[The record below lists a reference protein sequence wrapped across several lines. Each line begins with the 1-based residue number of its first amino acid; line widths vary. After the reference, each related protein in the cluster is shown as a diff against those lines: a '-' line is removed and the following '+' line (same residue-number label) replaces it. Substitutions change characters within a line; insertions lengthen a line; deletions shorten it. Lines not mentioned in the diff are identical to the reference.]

1 MNGEIESSSV
11 FNQLLKNQVIYV
23 VDKDFNIVFAS
34 KGAIKLFEELN
45 QTSESPVGTKCY
57 VSFRRRDTKCKD
69 CELGYLFNSEN
80 DDSYIL
86 PDRVCKRYEKD
97 GEVYIIH
104 YLFDS
109 KLSDW
114 AGEQE
119 QLRKTVLEH
128 IAHLTRS
135 PIAEAI
141 TNLSLFSN
149 EETLGRMSR
158 SEFIKGMRL
167 VKNALLQANIT
178 IGNLIIWYN
187 NSSKMDSTPAQSIRV
202 KEIISKIIRSFEV
215 LVTNVR
221 FKVYVNNSD
230 FISLSTAEQIK
241 LEIILHNVFH
251 NSFKYSRPYTH
262 YVLINISGKVSD
274 GKYNIE
280 VRDQG
285 MGMSKEDLNNVWKEF
300 YKGDSSEYGR
310 DKYGSVRGLGMGLA
324 LVKKISTET
333 GWRPNLYSKM
343 GDGTTFVLEIPMRRS
358 EYE

>member
-1 MNGEIESSSV
+1 MNCEIESSSV
-11 FNQLLKNQVIYV
+11 FNQLLKDQVIYV

-57 VSFRRRDTKCKD
+57 GSFRRRDTKCKD

-97 GEVYIIH
+97 GEVYVIH
-104 YLFDS
+104 YLFDL

-128 IAHLTRS
+128 ITHLTKS

-141 TNLSLFSN
+141 MNISLLSD

-158 SEFIKGMRL
+158 SEFIEAMRL
-167 VKNALLQANIT
+167 VKNALLQANIS
-178 IGNLIIWYN
+178 IGNLIICSSD
-187 NSSKMDSTPAQSIRV
+187 SSKMNSMPAKLIRF
-202 KEIISKIIRSFEV
+202 KDIISKIIRSFEAFP
-215 LVTNVR
+215 TNVR
-221 FKVYVNNSD
+221 LKVNVRESD
-230 FISLSTAEQIK
+230 SILLSTTEQIK
-241 LEIILHNVFH
+241 LEIILQNVVH
-251 NSFKYSRPYTH
+251 NSIKYSQPHAH
-262 YVLINISGKVSD
+262 YVEISMSGKVSD
-274 GKYNIE
+274 GNYNIK

-285 MGMSKEDLNNVWKEF
+285 IGMSKEDLSNVWKEF
-300 YKGDSSEYGR
+300 YKGDCYKYGR
-310 DKYGSVRGLGMGLA
+310 TKYGSVRGLGLKSI
-324 LVKKISTET
+324 KKICTET
-333 GWRPNLYSKM
+333 GWRPNLYSKI
-343 GDGTTFVLEIPMRRS
+343 GEGTTFVLEIPMERLKH
-358 EYE
+358 E